1 MGAVA
6 DAAAIGAL
14 LASAREEFAR
24 RLPARIAEIADWI
37 AQDAWSDAARAAH
50 KLRGSASTYGFSEV
64 GGAAAALEEELRAM
78 KETADGATRERLA
91 SLLEE
96 GRDQADRAC
105 KSER

>member
-24 RLPARIAEIADWI
+24 RLPARIAEISDLI
-37 AQDAWSDAARAAH
+37 GQDAWSDAVRAAH
-50 KLRGSASTYGFSEV
+50 KLRGSASTYGFSEL
-64 GGAAAALEEELRAM
+64 GGVAVTLEEELRAI
-78 KETADGATRERLA
+78 KGTADEATRKRLV

-96 GRDQADRAC
+96 GRDHAERAC

>member
-14 LASAREEFAR
+14 LASTREEFAR

-37 AQDAWSDAARAAH
+37 GQDAWSDAVRAAH

-64 GGAAAALEEELRAM
+64 GRVAGALEEELRAV
-78 KETADGATRERLA
+78 KETADRATRQRLL

-96 GRDQADRAC
+96 GRDQAERAC
-105 KSER
+105 TSER